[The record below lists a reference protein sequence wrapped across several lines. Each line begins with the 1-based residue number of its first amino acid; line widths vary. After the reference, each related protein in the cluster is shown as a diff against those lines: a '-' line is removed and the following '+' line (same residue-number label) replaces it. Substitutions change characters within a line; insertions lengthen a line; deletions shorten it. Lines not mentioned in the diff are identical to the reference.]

1 MKRTVV
7 IALVVLVA
15 AAAAWSAYAY
25 AQGSGPLKRM
35 GTAFCRPACEPSSQ
49 PCDNVPACHDGS
61 ACTCD
66 AADCPMFKD
75 EDGDGTCDIAGDCD
89 RHGQSDHHKGTHHGA
104 GRVVR
109 GHGCGRHGEQ

>member
-1 MKRTVV
+1 
-7 IALVVLVA
+7 
-15 AAAAWSAYAY
+15 
-25 AQGSGPLKRM
+25 
-35 GTAFCRPACEPSSQ
+35 
-49 PCDNVPACHDGS
+49 
-61 ACTCD
+61 
-66 AADCPMFKD
+66 MFKD